1 MKQADLFGGPPGPA
15 PDESPSRAAPTGAGV
30 AVSRQHKPAP
40 PGSSEGSSRPATR
53 AASAEEVLAP
63 PAPIEAA
70 PVPAWRKRA
79 PEVPARKVLTVSEL
93 TFQLKETM
101 EPRFSRLIVRGEV
114 TGFRGPNARGHLYFA
129 IKDAGAQL
137 DVRVWQ
143 TLARTLRFQLRDGLS
158 LLIEGALN
166 VYEVQG
172 RYSLIAQKVEPEGV
186 GAMALAFEQLKAKL
200 VKEGLIGE
208 GRTRPRRPL
217 PTLPRRIGVV
227 TSSSGAAWRDFLK
240 VLHRRHPGVG
250 VLFCNARVQGDEA
263 ALEVARG
270 LRWLARTDVDLI
282 VVTRGGGSV
291 EDLWTFNEERVVRA
305 IFNSPVPVVSAIGHE
320 TDLTLAD
327 LVADFRAPTPSAA
340 AEAVVPVVA
349 EVLHRLR
356 MTRRRLTQAVERRV
370 LEARHELQAVR
381 GTLGDPRRQLTSRR
395 LTLSDLG
402 ERMRRAEERG
412 VRSRRRAL
420 GEIEARLARL
430 RPQTRVTE
438 RRAAFAGLTARVR
451 ASLTRRLRD
460 ERARL
465 SRLRLSIERTNPRP
479 HVREARRRV
488 DSAAAALPAS
498 LRRRIERERRALAAL
513 SARLDALSPLKVLGR
528 GYAIVA
534 RGGVVV
540 RRAAD
545 VEREDLLTVR
555 LDRGDSLTVRVE
567 ARAEGK
573 DEG

>member
-1 MKQADLFGGPPGPA
+1 MKQADLFGAPPGPA
-15 PDESPSRAAPTGAGV
+15 PDESASRAAAQRPARPEPPAALV
-30 AVSRQHKPAP
+30 AEPAP
-40 PGSSEGSSRPATR
+40 PRPAR
-53 AASAEEVLAP
+53 PEPPPPP
-63 PAPIEAA
+63 PAPALVAEPA
-70 PVPAWRKRA
+70 PVPAWRKPA
-79 PEVPARKVLTVSEL
+79 PEVATRKILTVSEL
-93 TFQLKETM
+93 TSQLKETM

-208 GRTRPRRPL
+208 GRTRPRRPI

-240 VLHRRHPGVG
+240 VLHRRHPGVS
-250 VLFCNARVQGDEA
+250 VLFCNARVQGDDA
-263 ALEVARG
+263 AVEVARG
-270 LRWLARTDVDLI
+270 LRWLARTDVDVI

-320 TDLTLAD
+320 TDLTLSD
-327 LVADFRAPTPSAA
+327 LVADLRAPTPSAA

-349 EVLHRLR
+349 DVLHRLR
-356 MTRRRLTQAVERRV
+356 TTRRRLTQAVERRV

-381 GTLGDPRRQLTSRR
+381 GALGDPRRQLTSRR
-395 LTLSDLG
+395 LRLSELG
-402 ERMRRAEERG
+402 EKMRRAHERE
-412 VRSRRRAL
+412 VRGRRRAL
-420 GEIEARLARL
+420 AEIEARLSRV
-430 RPQTRVTE
+430 RPQTRVAE
-438 RRAAFAGLTARVR
+438 RRAAFAGLTGRVR
-451 ASLTRRLRD
+451 TSLGRRLRD

-465 SRLRLSIERTNPRP
+465 SRLRLSIERTSPRP

-488 DSAAAALPAS
+488 EASATALPLAV
-498 LRRRIERERRALAAL
+498 RRRVERERRSLEAL

-534 RGGVVV
+534 REGVVV

-545 VEREDLLTVR
+545 VERGDLLTVR
-555 LDRGDSLTVRVE
+555 LDQGDSLSVRVE
-567 ARAEGK
+567 SRTDGK